1 MAYTQLHGNAEVEAG
16 MGLLTE
22 GVISTV
28 ARVSTGR
35 RCRCGADGVV
45 KEDLLGSAELA
56 VRLGNNQKWLSL
68 VGSSWRKTM
77 TGELMLPDFA
87 SRHRGQ
93 VLSAG
98 GVR

>member
-35 RCRCGADGVV
+35 CWCGADGVV
-45 KEDLLGSAELA
+45 GEELLGSAKLA
-56 VRLGNNQKWLSL
+56 VGSGNNQKWLSL